1 MTLVTPVSPKSE
13 ISSVLPTTLG
23 AAVEEL
29 VPGTVVVAANAG
41 VAKPTA
47 EIDAPVRNAI
57 RRERLVIV

>member
-1 MTLVTPVSPKSE
+1 
-13 ISSVLPTTLG
+13 LG